1 MAISIPSLA
10 SNLQVQALVDWN
22 DITKVRYLTRSSCK
36 FLEDIVSLNIDIPNS
51 STSIDVLEY
60 RESFLDDDRIT
71 ADVVLVAAG
80 ATTVTV
86 DLAPYNG
93 NPVEYI
99 RVNTLMFGNNK
110 AFQGRVVQATPGQI
124 VLEPHGGA
132 TVAQLSGSIV
142 VGQQVNGRGIFV
154 PYANSSGV
162 TGIKRVPD
170 WQVNYLTTMREGND
184 HNRVDFRKERV
195 KAAGGYWEGAQIGF
209 TLERFLKDIEYDM
222 IYGIPTF
229 DPSNESS
236 TNGGVDWAI
245 KNRGGVVFGFSTPPT
260 KTMFQDWLD
269 TVANQRSHSVK
280 MRKLYIGRALYAHIA
295 DNFGVG
301 YIHNYD
307 LMAPTN
313 GEVNL
318 NPRYIKIGGHE
329 VELVYA
335 PGLFQDPT
343 FDTAPTAMVGASGM
357 KKEWQAYF
365 IDQDPIPT
373 VKSGDVPAIQ
383 RLHFGESPFY
393 AAMGTGIGDFPV
405 GMALT
410 TGAVGNNLGTP
421 MDMMDRSTIQFM
433 YHGGVNMTT
442 GKYSGWFGATI

>member
-1 MAISIPSLA
+1 MALSIPSLA

-22 DITKVRYLTRSSCK
+22 DISKVRYLTRSSCK
-36 FLEDIVSLNIDIPNS
+36 FLEDIVALNIDIPNAS
-51 STSIDVLEY
+51 QSIDVLEY
-60 RESFLDDDRIT
+60 RESFLDDDRIV
-71 ADVVLVAAG
+71 ADVTLVTSG

-110 AFQGRVVQATPGQI
+110 AFQGKVVQATPGQI
-124 VLEPHGGA
+124 VLEPHAGT
-132 TVAQLSGSIV
+132 TVAQLAGSIV

-154 PYANSSGV
+154 QYANSSGV

-195 KAAGGYWEGAQIGF
+195 KSDGGYWEGAQIGF

-222 IYGIPTF
+222 IYGLPSF
-229 DPSNESS
+229 DQAGEFS
-236 TNGGVDWAI
+236 TNGGVDWSI
-245 KNRGGVVFGFSTPPT
+245 RNRGGVVFGFSTLPT
-260 KTMFQDWLD
+260 RAMFQDWLD
-269 TVANQRSHSVK
+269 TVANQRSYSQK
-280 MRKLYIGRALYAHIA
+280 MRKLYIGRALYAHIS
-295 DNFGVG
+295 DNFGAG
-301 YIHNYD
+301 YIHNYE
-307 LMAPTN
+307 LMAPTT
-313 GEVNL
+313 GEINQ
-318 NPRYIKIGGHE
+318 NPRYIKIGGHD

-343 FDTAPTAMVGASGM
+343 FDTAPTAILGASGM

-365 IDQDPIPT
+365 IDQEPVPT
-373 VKSGDVPAIQ
+373 VGSGVVPSIQ
-383 RLHFGESPFY
+383 RLHYGEGPFF
-393 AAMGTGIGDFPV
+393 AAMGKGIGDFPV
-405 GMALT
+405 GMPLT
-410 TGAVGNNLGTP
+410 ADAIADNLGQP

>member
-1 MAISIPSLA
+1 MALSIPSLA

-22 DITKVRYLTRSSCK
+22 DISKVKYLTRSSCK
-36 FLEDIVSLNIDIPNS
+36 FLEDIVALNIDIPNAS
-51 STSIDVLEY
+51 ESIDVLEY
-60 RESFLDDDRIT
+60 RESFLDDDRIV
-71 ADVVLVAAG
+71 ADITLVTAG

-93 NPVEYI
+93 NPVQYI

-124 VLEPHGGA
+124 VLEPHAGA
-132 TVAQLSGSIV
+132 TVAQLAGSLV

-184 HNRVDFRKERV
+184 RNRVDFRKERV
-195 KAAGGYWEGAQIGF
+195 KYVGSYWEDAQVHF

-222 IYGIPTF
+222 IYGLPSF
-229 DPSNESS
+229 DPTNETS

-245 KNRGGVVFGFSTPPT
+245 RNRGGVVFGFSTLPT
-260 KTMFQDWLD
+260 KAMFQDWLD
-269 TVANQRSHSVK
+269 TVANQRSYSKK

-295 DNFGVG
+295 DNFGTG
-301 YIHNYD
+301 YIHNYE
-307 LMAPTN
+307 LMAPST
-313 GEVNL
+313 GTIDQ
-318 NPRYIKIGGHE
+318 NPRYIKIGGHD

-343 FDTAPTAMVGASGM
+343 YDTAPTQMPGATGM

-365 IDQDPIPT
+365 LDQEPVMT
-373 VKSGDVPAIQ
+373 VGSGEVPAIQ
-383 RLHFGESPFY
+383 RLHYGEGPFF
-393 AAMGTGIGDFPV
+393 AAIGKGIGDFPV
-405 GMALT
+405 GMPVTASVVAENF
-410 TGAVGNNLGTP
+410 GQP
-421 MDMMDRSTIQFM
+421 MDMQDRTTIQFM